1 MLEESLD
8 ALVQRAR
15 GGDRSAFDELF
26 ETHADRLRM
35 WIRSRLGEKLRRNLD
50 VDDVLQETQLRAFR
64 TIDRFKCVQ
73 EDSFHRWL
81 ATIAQHLIWSASQ
94 KRSTDDIRL
103 VADPAVSDVSPSRRM
118 RREDRFDRL
127 DDALQR
133 LRPDEREAVRLARI
147 KGLKVKE
154 VAQRMKRPEA
164 TVKSLISRSLRKLRE
179 SFGETESFHLP
190 DRFLSSDE
198 TRDDAGRN
206 DDRE

>member
-1 MLEESLD
+1 MQQESVE
-8 ALVQRAR
+8 ALVQRAKA
-15 GGDRSAFDELF
+15 GDRSAFDELF

-35 WIRSRLGEKLRRNLD
+35 LIRSRLGAKLRRSVD
-50 VDDVLQETQLRAFR
+50 VEDLFQETQLRAFGG
-64 TIDRFKCVQ
+64 IDRFTWIQ

-94 KRSTDDIRL
+94 KRSTNDIRL
-103 VADPAVSDVSPSRRM
+103 VADPAVNEVSPSRRM
-118 RREDRFDRL
+118 RREERFDRL

-154 VAQRMKRPEA
+154 VAERMKRPEP
-164 TVKSLISRSLRKLRE
+164 TVKSLIARSLRKLRE
-179 SFGETESFHLP
+179 SFGETESLHLP

-198 TRDDAGRN
+198 SREGGRDN
-206 DDRE
+206 DDRK